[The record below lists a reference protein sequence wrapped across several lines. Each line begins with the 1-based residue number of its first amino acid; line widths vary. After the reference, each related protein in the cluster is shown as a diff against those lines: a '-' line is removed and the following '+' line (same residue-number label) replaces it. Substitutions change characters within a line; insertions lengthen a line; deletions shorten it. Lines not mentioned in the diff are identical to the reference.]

1 MKFNLCVFLFFVI
14 LILFGVGSDSNVHA
28 GVLKNGVK
36 PGDRSKMTIIRVPRK
51 GTKKRIYRP
60 NETRKAPA
68 TKTKKRRGQ
77 QHAWFWN
84 THAPGLSAASASR
97 WDAGIKTMANR
108 RASGKVLVGRDR
120 VERIVANYRTQITAA
135 ARKSNVSEVLLAAVI
150 AVESA
155 GKSGAVSH
163 KGAQGLM
170 QLIPAT
176 AKRFGVTNSFDA
188 RQNIGG
194 GAAYLDW
201 LLREFRGDVFL
212 ALAGYNAGE
221 GAVRKHKG
229 VPPFAETRDYVV
241 KVMDAVVAA
250 RDLCTTAPSG
260 PRKSCTWRGAES

>member
-1 MKFNLCVFLFFVI
+1 MRCNLCVLVFSVI
-14 LILFGVGSDSNVHA
+14 LILFGAGIDSSVEA
-28 GVLKNGVK
+28 GILKNGVR

-51 GTKKRIYRP
+51 GTRKRIYRP
-60 NETRKAPA
+60 GEERTAPSRS
-68 TKTKKRRGQ
+68 KGKRRGQ
-77 QHAWFWN
+77 QHAWFWK
-84 THAPGLSAASASR
+84 THAPSLSAASAMR
-97 WDAGIKTMANR
+97 WDAGIKTMSGR
-108 RASGKVLVGRDR
+108 RAAGKVLVGRDR
-120 VERIVANYRTQITAA
+120 IERIVSSYRPQIAAA
-135 ARKSNVSEVLLAAVI
+135 ARKNNVSEVLLAAVI

-155 GKSGAVSH
+155 GKEGAVSP

-176 AKRFGVTNSFDA
+176 ARRFGVTNSFDA

-241 KVMDAVVAA
+241 KVMDAVTAA
-250 RDLCTTAPSG
+250 RDMCAPAPAG
-260 PRKSCTWRGAES
+260 PRKSCTWRGAEG

>member
-1 MKFNLCVFLFFVI
+1 MRFNLRVLVVFVI
-14 LILFGVGSDSNVHA
+14 LILFGGGFDSTAEA
-28 GVLKNGVK
+28 GVLKNGVR

-51 GTKKRIYRP
+51 GTKKRIFRP
-60 NETRKAPA
+60 GEVRTVPSKPRG
-68 TKTKKRRGQ
+68 KRRGQ
-77 QHAWFWN
+77 QHAWFWT
-84 THAPGLSAASASR
+84 THSARITAASAGR
-97 WDAGIKTMANR
+97 WDAGLKTMSDR
-108 RASGKVLVGRDR
+108 RATGKVLVGSDR
-120 VERIVANYRTQITAA
+120 VRNIVANYGSQIAAA
-135 ARKSNVSEVLLAAVI
+135 ARQHNVSEALLVAVI

-155 GKSGAVSH
+155 GKSRAISP

-176 AKRFGVTNSFDA
+176 ARRFGVTNSFDA

-241 KVMDAVVAA
+241 KVMDALVAA
-250 RDLCTTAPSG
+250 RGLCATAPSG
-260 PRKSCTWRGAES
+260 PRQTCTWRVAEG